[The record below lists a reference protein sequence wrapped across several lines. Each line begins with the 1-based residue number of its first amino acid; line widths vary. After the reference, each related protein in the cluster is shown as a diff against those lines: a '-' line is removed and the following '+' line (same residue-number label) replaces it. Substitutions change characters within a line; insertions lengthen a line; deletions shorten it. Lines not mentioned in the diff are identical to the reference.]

1 MAYERVSLEF
11 DGNVAVLKF
20 NHPEVLNAIGGQ
32 MLAELTQAVREVANS
47 VERRALSAVDRRRPR
62 LFLRRQSGRQQQRSG
77 CRAPA
82 TRCDRRIPPASAAI
96 RDLQMPMVT
105 AVNGAAAGV
114 GMSFAMMGDIVCAS
128 KNAFFMQAFA
138 RIGLIPDGG
147 ATFLLPRMIGWGR
160 AIELSLL
167 AERLPA
173 EKAFEWGLVNRLY
186 DDNAALMDG
195 AMGIARQLANGP
207 RSLALI
213 RRAYWETWTERV
225 RAATRPRVAPAE
237 RSRPIERL
245 RRRRRR
251 VPRKARREVQGPIAI
266 NQKTDGASVMSLAG
280 RIALVTGAG
289 RGVGRGIALALAEDG
304 ADVAINYRR
313 DADAAAEVGCGRR
326 GAGPSRARLPGL
338 GRRFRTG
345 SRDGRADR
353 SRTRARSAS

>member
-1 MAYERVSLEF
+1 LVISVYITFNIQRRSVDQGDVMAYERVSLEF

-32 MLAELTQAVREVANS
+32 MLGELTQAVREVADPANGARCLLLTGEGRGFSSGANLADRNS
-47 VERRALSAVDRRRPR
+47 AAMQGAGDGL
-62 LFLRRQSGRQQQRSG
+62 RSG
-77 CRAPA
+77 YHPLLL
-82 TRCDRRIPPASAAI
+82 SL

-138 RIGLIPDGG
+138 KIGLIPDGG
-147 ATFLLPRMIGWGR
+147 ATFLLPRMIGWSR
-160 AIELSLL
+160 AVELSLL

-213 RRAYWETWTERV
+213 RRAYWDTWTNAYEQQLDLE
-225 RAATRPRVAPAE
+225 A
-237 RSRPIERL
+237 RL
-245 RRRRRR
+245 QN
-251 VPRKARREVQGPIAI
+251 E
-266 NQKTDGASVMSLAG
+266 AG
-280 RIALVTGAG
+280 RSTDF
-289 RGVGRGIALALAEDG
+289 REGVAAFLEK
-304 ADVAINYRR
+304 R
-313 DADAAAEVGCGRR
+313 DAKFKGE
-326 GAGPSRARLPGL
+326 
-338 GRRFRTG
+338 
-345 SRDGRADR
+345 
-353 SRTRARSAS
+353 